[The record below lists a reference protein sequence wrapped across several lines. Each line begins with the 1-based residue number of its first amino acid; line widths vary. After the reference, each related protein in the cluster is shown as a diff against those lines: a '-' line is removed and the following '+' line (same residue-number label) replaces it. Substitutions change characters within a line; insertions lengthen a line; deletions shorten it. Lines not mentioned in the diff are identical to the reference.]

1 MLKFISKKMAL
12 QWLILFAL
20 LAFALFSI
28 ITKSQIANAAGM
40 PFLFKNFAL
49 SFAQNQLIGKIFII
63 FILLFQL
70 ILIQYYYKKNEYA
83 TKKSVLP
90 ACFFLAIL
98 LLTNSLTII
107 SPVFFT
113 LFFFLIIISI
123 NFTAGTETLKNNIFL
138 SGLLIAF
145 STGFDISS
153 IVLLFLVIAT
163 LIINQFS
170 RIKEIGIL
178 LFGFLLLYYFFF
190 SFYFFKD
197 NLREWLFTFQE
208 IKFMGV
214 FSSAISNMGV
224 RLFSIIS
231 LSIVYLLFILRFK
244 LLSDTKVVIQRNRI
258 VTLNTRAILM
268 LACIFI
274 AGLPYPLVLGYLFVH
289 LSVYLAMTAQEKSP
303 LFINELITILT
314 LVALWL

>member
-1 MLKFISKKMAL
+1 MLKFISKKIAI

-20 LAFALFSI
+20 LALVLFTI
-28 ITKSQIANAAGM
+28 ITKSQISDAAGM
-40 PFLFKNFAL
+40 PFLFKNFAR
-49 SFAQNQLIGKIFII
+49 SFAKNELIGKIFII

-70 ILIQYYYKKNEYA
+70 ILIQYYYRKNEYA

-98 LLTNSLTII
+98 LLTNSLIII

-123 NFTAGTETLKNNIFL
+123 NFTTGTETLKNNIFI
-138 SGLLIAF
+138 SGLLIAL

-163 LIINQFS
+163 LVINQFS

-178 LFGFLLLYYFFF
+178 LFGFVLLYFYFFT
-190 SFYFFKD
+190 FYFFKN
-197 NLREWLFTFQE
+197 NLHDWLFTFQE

-214 FSSAISNMGV
+214 FSSPISKMGV
-224 RLFSIIS
+224 TLFSIIS
-231 LSIVYLLFILRFK
+231 LSVVYLLFILRFK

-268 LACIFI
+268 LTCIFVS
-274 AGLPYPLVLGYLFVH
+274 GVSYPLVLGYLFVH
-289 LSVYLAMTAQEKSP
+289 LSIYLAMTAQEKSP